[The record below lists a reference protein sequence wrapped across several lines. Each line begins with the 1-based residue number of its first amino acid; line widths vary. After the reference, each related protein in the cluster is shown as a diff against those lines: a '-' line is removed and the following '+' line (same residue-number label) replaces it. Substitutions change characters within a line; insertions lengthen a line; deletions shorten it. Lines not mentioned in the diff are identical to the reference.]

1 MANQILKD
9 NRGKKIGS
17 ISEDFRGNLTI
28 YDAMNR
34 KIGTIKQ
41 QVNGRLIAADK
52 LGRKIA
58 EYRPEYDQTML
69 KNGKTVRGNILLDL
83 FFSE

>member
-9 NRGKKIGS
+9 NRGRKIGS
-17 ISEDFRGNLTI
+17 ISQDFRGNQTI
-28 YDAMNR
+28 NDAMNR

-41 QVNGRLIAADK
+41 QSNGRWVAADK
-52 LGRKIA
+52 LGRKLA
-58 EYRPEYDQTML
+58 EYYPEYDKTKL
-69 KNGKTVRGNILLDL
+69 PNGKMIRGNVLLDL